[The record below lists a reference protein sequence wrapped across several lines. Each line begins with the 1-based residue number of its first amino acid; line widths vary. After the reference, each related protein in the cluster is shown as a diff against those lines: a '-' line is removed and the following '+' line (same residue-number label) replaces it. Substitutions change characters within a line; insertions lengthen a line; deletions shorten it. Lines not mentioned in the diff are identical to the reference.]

1 MWWLYNE
8 GGVYD
13 DVDSYDS
20 GDDDRDHDFDL
31 QEWWWALERGLPA
44 GVATSQTEVMNSDVL
59 KYKLIIADTFRQRK
73 EKKRKGKAFREKK
86 LATSFPS
93 PQIDRRYDDGPWKA
107 RA

>member
-20 GDDDRDHDFDL
+20 GDVDKDDDFDL
-31 QEWWWALERGLPA
+31 QEWWWVLERGLSA

-73 EKKRKGKAFREKK
+73 EKKRQ
-86 LATSFPS
+86 SF
-93 PQIDRRYDDGPWKA
+93 
-107 RA
+107 

>member
-1 MWWLYNE
+1 MMWWLYNE

-20 GDDDRDHDFDL
+20 GDGDRDHDFDL
-31 QEWWWALERGLPA
+31 QEWWWVLERGLSA

-73 EKKRKGKAFREKK
+73 EKKRQ
-86 LATSFPS
+86 SF
-93 PQIDRRYDDGPWKA
+93 
-107 RA
+107 

>member
-20 GDDDRDHDFDL
+20 ADDDRDHDFDL
-31 QEWWWALERGLPA
+31 QEWWWVLERGLSA

-73 EKKRKGKAFREKK
+73 EKKRQ
-86 LATSFPS
+86 SF
-93 PQIDRRYDDGPWKA
+93 
-107 RA
+107 

>member
-1 MWWLYNE
+1 MMWWLYNE

-13 DVDSYDS
+13 DVDYYDS

-31 QEWWWALERGLPA
+31 QEWWWVLERGLSA

-73 EKKRKGKAFREKK
+73 EKKRQ
-86 LATSFPS
+86 SF
-93 PQIDRRYDDGPWKA
+93 
-107 RA
+107 

>member
-1 MWWLYNE
+1 MMWWLYNE

-31 QEWWWALERGLPA
+31 QEWWWVLERGLSA

-73 EKKRKGKAFREKK
+73 EKKRQ
-86 LATSFPS
+86 SF
-93 PQIDRRYDDGPWKA
+93 
-107 RA
+107 